1 MRSTWMRYG
10 LGGALLSILG
20 AAPVRPASP
29 VAPQPGVV
37 LYKSALCSCC
47 GRWAGH
53 LRAAGFRVVIRN
65 VESLTTIEAR
75 YGVPKGLTACHT
87 ALAGGYLVV
96 GHVPADVLQRL
107 LSKRPAIAGVSVP
120 GMPRSAPGMD
130 GAPDHYAVMAFERDG
145 HARVYAER

>member
-1 MRSTWMRYG
+1 VHSTWVRFS
-10 LGGALLSILG
+10 LGGALLAVLG
-20 AAPVRPASP
+20 SAPTRPASP
-29 VAPQPGVV
+29 AALLPGVV
-37 LYKSALCSCC
+37 LYKSVLCSCC
-47 GRWAGH
+47 GRWADH

-107 LSKRPAIAGVSVP
+107 LAERPALAGVSVP

-130 GAPDHYAVMAFERDG
+130 GTPEHYAVMAFDRDG
-145 HARVYAER
+145 HRRVYAER